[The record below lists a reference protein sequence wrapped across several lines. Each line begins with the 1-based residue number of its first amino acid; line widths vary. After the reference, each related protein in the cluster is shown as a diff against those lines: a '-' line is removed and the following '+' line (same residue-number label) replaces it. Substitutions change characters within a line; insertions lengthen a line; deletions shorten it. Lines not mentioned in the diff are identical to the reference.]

1 MRQWI
6 GFIVRFVVS
15 ALVLRLVAAVLPGIR
30 VSGFTGALVAA
41 AVIAI
46 LGYIVEKLLGDRVSP
61 QSRGIIGFIS
71 GALVIYLAQYVVPA
85 SISVSI
91 IGALLAAF
99 VIGLVDAFVPT
110 LIR

>member
-1 MRQWI
+1 MREWI
-6 GFIVRFVVS
+6 GFIVRFIVS
-15 ALVLRLVAAVLPGIR
+15 ALVLMLVAAVLPGIR
-30 VSGFTGALVAA
+30 VAGLGGALVAA

-61 QSRGIIGFIS
+61 QSRGLVGFVS

-85 SISVSI
+85 SIDVSI

-99 VIGLVDAFVPT
+99 VIGLVDAVIPT